1 MVGVTGLSRGA
12 RRALVVGGSDDHLG
26 HHSTPPCSSLS
37 RFIKSKK
44 KRPHMRSFLFG
55 RSDRTR
61 TCGILLPK
69 QTRYQLRHTPNDKYK
84 ILKMYNINII
94 YDEDVFVK
102 KKMVFVEKITKKTFL
117 KKIKKIFKKV
127 LTFRRI

>member
-1 MVGVTGLSRGA
+1 MVKSVVKPFFAENFEIEKVRNTPYFQGFLASLLALGLG
-12 RRALVVGGSDDHLG
+12 
-26 HHSTPPCSSLS
+26 
-37 RFIKSKK
+37 
-44 KRPHMRSFLFG
+44 
-55 RSDRTR
+55 R
-61 TCGILLPK
+61 TCMLPK

-94 YDEDVFVK
+94 YDKDVFVK